1 MNLFL
6 SWNFG
11 KVGKVFSMSKKN
23 RVQIFLSEENQKV
36 FNEFKREL
44 EKVVMARA
52 TESQVGNY
60 MISVLVKEARKE
72 SLPSP

>member
-1 MNLFL
+1 
-6 SWNFG
+6 
-11 KVGKVFSMSKKN
+11 MSKKN
-23 RVQIFLSEENQKV
+23 RVQIFLSEENQIV
-36 FNEFKREL
+36 FNQFKRDL

-60 MISVLVKEARKE
+60 MISVLVKEAKKE